1 MPIENGT
8 VCRTQQGS
16 ELPLGGKYV
25 GKNKALV
32 GAGVL
37 VALGVVVAIVGNR
50 VIGLIVVVAAL
61 VLGFVALRQGT
72 SERAGFLEPETDEDY
87 GVGTA
92 TATTTFAEPGEAL
105 PTWQPEPLATWSPP
119 ENVLT
124 TEVEELPSFEEFES
138 LRSMEAMDES
148 EFMTEVER
156 LDELAEDGGFE
167 EYEYETKVEE
177 PAPAKSG
184 SLFSAPAPIRE
195 IEDVHSDEDILKAS
209 AATSL
214 NVEPASGGNTEL
226 AKLLAKVQ
234 SRLAAY
240 E

>member
-1 MPIENGT
+1 
-8 VCRTQQGS
+8 
-16 ELPLGGKYV
+16 V

-61 VLGFVALRQGT
+61 VLGFIAVRQGS
-72 SERAGFLEPETDEDY
+72 SERAGFLEPESDEDY
-87 GVGTA
+87 DVGAGT
-92 TATTTFAEPGEAL
+92 TTTFAEPVEAL

-119 ENVLT
+119 EELVA
-124 TEVEELPSFEEFES
+124 TEVEALPSFEEFES
-138 LRSMEAMDES
+138 LRSMDSMDEG

-167 EYEYETKVEE
+167 EFEYETEVEE

-195 IEDVHSDEDILKAS
+195 IEDVHSDEDILRAS

-214 NVEPASGGNTEL
+214 NVAPASGGNTEL

>member
-1 MPIENGT
+1 
-8 VCRTQQGS
+8 
-16 ELPLGGKYV
+16 V

-61 VLGFVALRQGT
+61 VLGFIAVRQGT
-72 SERAGFLEPETDEDY
+72 SERAGFLEPESDEDY
-87 GVGTA
+87 DVGAGT
-92 TATTTFAEPGEAL
+92 TTTFAEPVEAL

-119 ENVLT
+119 EELVA
-124 TEVEELPSFEEFES
+124 TEVEALPSFEEFES
-138 LRSMEAMDES
+138 LRSMDSMDEG
-148 EFMTEVER
+148 EFMTE
-156 LDELAEDGGFE
+156 
-167 EYEYETKVEE
+167 VEE

-214 NVEPASGGNTEL
+214 NVAPASGGNTEL